1 MPRSVQAPSPS
12 RGRGRINPWFPP
24 AFALSRTG
32 SAVILKLGFMIKS
45 PLSPQPPIKLSD
57 LSRQRLLA
65 EIEAYFGVKP
75 PSEIV
80 ECDYALWRCT
90 ETGFEF
96 VEPAQAGGAAFYEWI
111 SRFPSYY
118 PGRRWEYG
126 EVERLM
132 REQHQTASSNL
143 RVLDVG
149 CGTGDFLRGLDL
161 LPNVERFGID
171 LNRPAIETCRKH
183 GLRAFCGTVAEAQR
197 AGFARPGQFDYVTA
211 FHCLEHVPDPVGFVR
226 ELAQLLAVGGH
237 LLISTPY
244 SPMCFEADWFDVLNH
259 PPHHLGRWNIAAFRK
274 LAALL
279 DLTFSYHMPPARP
292 AWIRAVQ
299 TFRLLRY
306 GPQRAVGKRA
316 IAVDL
321 LFSLPKFLSLWRRQ
335 RQHQVVDGRPAAD
348 VILIAFKRS

>member
-171 LNRPAIETCRKH
+171 LNRP
-183 GLRAFCGTVAEAQR
+183 
-197 AGFARPGQFDYVTA
+197 
-211 FHCLEHVPDPVGFVR
+211 
-226 ELAQLLAVGGH
+226 
-237 LLISTPY
+237 
-244 SPMCFEADWFDVLNH
+244 DWFDVLNH